1 MVSPRVS
8 TAGSAAGGTALT
20 QLKGRVSMRVGDA
33 HEQLLADRTSVT
45 VGSPTA
51 RPVGLRG
58 EQVMTDRQHPAPFA
72 TESAQVKSCWMCGIR
87 LPASQMVADG
97 GSACHDVRWYC
108 SDMWGCTR
116 RWTSRPPR
124 LPAIRPGAAEPHSAR
139 RTAARPDVAE
149 PDVAEPSETPGE
161 HSADL
166 VAASP
171 LHSSSPVISLPL
183 LGHRIIYP
191 VGMAIRGSP
200 IYHSLAPHSLAGY
213 FRTVHPQVMC
223 ATA

>member
-1 MVSPRVS
+1 
-8 TAGSAAGGTALT
+8 
-20 QLKGRVSMRVGDA
+20 MRAGDA
-33 HEQLLADRTSVT
+33 SEQLLADRTSVT
-45 VGSPTA
+45 VGSPTARAEATA

-58 EQVMTDRQHPAPFA
+58 EQVMTDRQHPSPFP
-72 TESAQVKSCWMCGIR
+72 TESAQVRSCWMCGIR

-116 RWTSRPPR
+116 RWTSRSAR
-124 LPAIRPGAAEPHSAR
+124 LTAIRPDVAEPRSAR
-139 RTAARPDVAE
+139 RTAIRPDVAE
-149 PDVAEPSETPGE
+149 PDVAEPSEAPGE

-171 LHSSSPVISLPL
+171 LHSSAPIISLPL
-183 LGHRIIYP
+183 LGHGIIYP
-191 VGMAIRGSP
+191 AGMAVRGSP
-200 IYHSLAPHSLAGY
+200 IYHPHSLARY
-213 FRTVHPQVMC
+213 FRTIHPQVMC